1 MKDYSKGT
9 VEVVDAGLNLLVMDG
24 DWQYRRV
31 EVDIS
36 LRTSHSSPQI
46 VTVEVSGSNPDPCTD
61 SRAPP
66 P

>member
-1 MKDYSKGT
+1 MRYMYRQQHTLFKAVNMEWTVKDYSKGT

-36 LRTSHSSPQI
+36 L
-46 VTVEVSGSNPDPCTD
+46 
-61 SRAPP
+61 
-66 P
+66 

>member
-1 MKDYSKGT
+1 MEWTVKDYSKGT

-36 LRTSHSSPQI
+36 L
-46 VTVEVSGSNPDPCTD
+46 
-61 SRAPP
+61 
-66 P
+66 